1 MSGYGVLPY
10 GTDYWGSGVS
20 IVPTAEANAFAVGDR
35 KVRIVLA
42 TEPLHESSTNEGD
55 ALNPR
60 TWSITDMGT
69 GKVYTILTVIMVDAF
84 TYDLVTLEVF
94 PNHYGSLQLRTTTL
108 VAANGI
114 PFPTIEEAFAGA
126 YLDAASTNEKRAAS
140 MGYGVK
146 DIANGAN

>member
-10 GTDYWGSGVS
+10 GSGYWGTGVS

-42 TEPLHESSTNEGD
+42 FEQLHQSATNEGD

-60 TWSITDMGT
+60 TWSITDVES
-69 GKVYTILTVIMVDAF
+69 GKVYTILTVVMVDVF

-94 PNHYGSLQLRTTTL
+94 PNHYGTLELRTTTL
-108 VAANGI
+108 IAADGI
-114 PFPTIEEAFAGA
+114 PFPTIEESFGGA
-126 YLDAASTNEKRAAS
+126 YLAAANTNEQLAASL
-140 MGYGVK
+140 GYGIK